1 MRISKE
7 ELQAIIDT
15 EINTAVKKYGKEFKQ
30 TLIRI
35 LSLEKMLNPEKNE
48 KKSRL
53 IELSKWNKFHPYP
66 TVGALRQYKFYNTD
80 NFEEVLEFGGINGG
94 RVLINEDKL
103 FEWLE
108 NRKKKKLKL
117 QEEF

>member
-1 MRISKE
+1 MQINKE
-7 ELQAIIDT
+7 EIQNIIDD
-15 EINTAVKKYGKEFKQ
+15 EIKAAEKRFGKEFKKA
-30 TLIRI
+30 LIRI
-35 LSLEKMLNPEKNE
+35 ISLEKMLHPEKTE

-53 IELSKWNKFHPYP
+53 IELSKWNKFYPYP

-94 RVLINEDKL
+94 RVLINESKL

-108 NRKKKKLKL
+108 NRKKKRLTL

>member
-1 MRISKE
+1 MEINKE
-7 ELQAIIDT
+7 EIQTIIDT
-15 EINTAVKKYGKEFKQ
+15 EITAACKKYGKEFKQ
-30 TLIRI
+30 TLIKI
-35 LSLEKMLNPEKNE
+35 LSLEKMLHPEKAEN
-48 KKSRL
+48 KSRL
-53 IELSKWNKFHPYP
+53 IELSKWNKFYPYP

-94 RVLINEDKL
+94 RVLINENKL

-108 NRKKKKLKL
+108 KRKKKKLKL

>member
-1 MRISKE
+1 MQINKE
-7 ELQAIIDT
+7 EIQNIIDD
-15 EINTAVKKYGKEFKQ
+15 EIKGAEKRFGKEFKQ
-30 TLIRI
+30 ALIKI
-35 LSLEKMLNPEKNE
+35 LSLEKMLHPESSE

-80 NFEEVLEFGGINGG
+80 NFEEALEFGGINGG

-108 NRKKKKLKL
+108 KRKKKKLKP